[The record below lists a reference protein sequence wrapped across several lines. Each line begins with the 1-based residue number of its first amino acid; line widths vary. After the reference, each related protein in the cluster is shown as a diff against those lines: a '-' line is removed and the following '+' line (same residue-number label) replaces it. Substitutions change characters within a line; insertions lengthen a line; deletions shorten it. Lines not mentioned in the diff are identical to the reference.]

1 MVSQYTPFILLK
13 YSLKCLLLV
22 QIILSTEE
30 MRKRREFY
38 IAEVSQRA
46 IERLKR
52 DNKKEL
58 QTYLWFCIS
67 KDKEKVLTAFT

>member
-30 MRKRREFY
+30 MRKRGEFY

-46 IERLKR
+46 IERL
-52 DNKKEL
+52 
-58 QTYLWFCIS
+58 
-67 KDKEKVLTAFT
+67 